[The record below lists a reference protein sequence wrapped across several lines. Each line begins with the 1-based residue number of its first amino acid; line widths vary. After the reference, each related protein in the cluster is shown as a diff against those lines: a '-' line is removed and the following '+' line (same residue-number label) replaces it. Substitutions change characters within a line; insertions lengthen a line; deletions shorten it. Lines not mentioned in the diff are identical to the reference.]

1 MTTNT
6 NTIHNHED
14 LLSAIYL
21 STSHGV
27 TRNTHPDGTTIFRND
42 DRFFAIGEE
51 FQDDGETFWGW
62 TWSTGIYETD
72 GDGEIMEHWSTDGGQ
87 DALEPLA
94 EAIRHLG
101 AIEDNR

>member
-1 MTTNT
+1 MTKT
-6 NTIHNHED
+6 TIDTHAA
-14 LLSAIYL
+14 LWSAIYNK
-21 STSHGV
+21 TSRDV
-27 TRNTHPDGTTIFRND
+27 TFKTTPEGDTIFRNGH
-42 DRFFAIGEE
+42 RFFAIGEE
-51 FQDDGETFWGW
+51 YDDDGETFWGW